1 MSSADVGSGR
11 RDPAGPSHVTSTRN
25 DRVVAA
31 AKLQQ
36 RKERERSGRFLI
48 EGPNAV
54 GEALEDGIVETLYI
68 VGDAGDWD
76 GHDVEVI
83 AVADHVLAKL
93 ASSRSPQGVVAVAAR
108 RPAALAEV
116 TGSLVVALWQVSDPG
131 NLGTVIRTADAAGA
145 GGVVVIGHACDPWNP
160 KAVRA
165 AAGSVSHL
173 PVVLERNGTAAL
185 AALAQRGYRL
195 VGLDARGGM
204 DVFELEADVSPVVLV
219 LGSEAHG
226 LPEDVRTVL
235 DDVASVPTFG
245 RAESL
250 NLSAAAAVAL
260 FAAARGRHRTS
271 P

>member
-1 MSSADVGSGR
+1 VGSGR
-11 RDPAGPSHVTSTRN
+11 RDPAGPNHVTSTRN

-36 RKERERSGRFLI
+36 RKERERSGQFLI

-54 GEALEDGIVETLYI
+54 GEALEDGIVETLY
-68 VGDAGDWD
+68 VAGDAGDWD

-83 AVADHVLAKL
+83 TVADHVLAKL
-93 ASSRSPQGVVAVAAR
+93 ATSQSPQGVVAVAER
-108 RPAALAEV
+108 RPAVLADV
-116 TGSLVVALWQVSDPG
+116 TGPLVVALWQVSDPG

-145 GGVVVIGHACDPWNP
+145 AAVVVVGEACDPWNP

-165 AAGSVSHL
+165 AAGSISHL
-173 PVVLERNGTAAL
+173 PVVLERDGVAAL
-185 AALAQRGYRL
+185 AALGQRGYRL
-195 VGLDARGGM
+195 VGLDARGDM
-204 DVFELEADVSPVVLV
+204 DVFELETDASPVVLV

-226 LPEDVRTVL
+226 LPDEVMTVL
-235 DDVASVPTFG
+235 DGVASVPTFG

-260 FAAARGRHRTS
+260 FAAARGRHRTL